1 LGRAETC
8 ADILAAVG
16 TLTEVTLMVF
26 IEKVSFQRSHYKSGS
41 LYPARLAVFRKKA
54 AMHLLHGGFCESA
67 CD

>member
-1 LGRAETC
+1 M
-8 ADILAAVG
+8 LAAVG

-26 IEKVSFQRSHYKSGS
+26 IEKVSFQHRHYKSVRFC
-41 LYPARLAVFRKKA
+41 PARLKALRKKA